1 MRTFE
6 SFVLEDQRM
15 VTDIGVFEGLEKDV
29 LLNASGVL
37 SGTEIAEKLGITL
50 EQLKEIYEK
59 LNDRCLVYTSL
70 W

>member
-6 SFVLEDQRM
+6 SFVLEEQRM

-37 SGTEIAEKLGITL
+37 SGTETAEKLGITL